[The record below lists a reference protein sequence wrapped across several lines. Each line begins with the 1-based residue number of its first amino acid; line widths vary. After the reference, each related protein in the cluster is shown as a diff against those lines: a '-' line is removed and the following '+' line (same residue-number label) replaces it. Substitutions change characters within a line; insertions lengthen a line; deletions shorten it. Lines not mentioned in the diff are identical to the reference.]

1 MLFAVI
7 LPVVL
12 EVGDGRD
19 MTMLCHAVCLQAASA
34 KRFVLCALCSPKPPP
49 LLITSIAIVCNAIRG
64 DRIWSMTKTSP
75 WYLRISLKNW
85 LCQRWSQIKELADIS
100 SANYSHT
107 IISDED
113 QTWRCNPKVQFS
125 LSLMTTLFPWRA
137 IIVTEKNM
145 QSHGCTSGSQLL
157 QKYKQWASNDWDEQ
171 WSRHVLHFKPGV
183 PCSCEMWKTC
193 WAAAKVVNKTRFTPH
208 NIVPLLESD
217 IWGWIVDSWNF
228 CPSSLDSRPEL
239 TRASYGPIGDPRNLS
254 LDSRVR
260 RIQEKTLS

>member
-1 MLFAVI
+1 MSFGVI
-7 LPVVL
+7 LPVVWG
-12 EVGDGRD
+12 VGDGRD
-19 MTMLCHAVCLQAASA
+19 IAMLCYAVCFQAASA
-34 KRFVLCALCSPKPPP
+34 KRFVRCALCSPKPPP

-64 DRIWSMTKTSP
+64 DMIWSMTKTSP

-100 SANYSHT
+100 TANYSHT

-145 QSHGCTSGSQLL
+145 QSHGCTSSSQLL
-157 QKYKQWASNDWDEQ
+157 LKYKQWASNDWDEQ

-193 WAAAKVVNKTRFTPH
+193 WGERQRRLSIK
-208 NIVPLLESD
+208 
-217 IWGWIVDSWNF
+217 
-228 CPSSLDSRPEL
+228 LDSLRTISCPCWS
-239 TRASYGPIGDPRNLS
+239 RIYG
-254 LDSRVR
+254 V
-260 RIQEKTLS
+260 E

>member
-1 MLFAVI
+1 
-7 LPVVL
+7 
-12 EVGDGRD
+12 
-19 MTMLCHAVCLQAASA
+19 MLCHAVCFQAASA

-64 DRIWSMTKTSP
+64 DMIWSMTKTSP

-100 SANYSHT
+100 TANYSHT

-145 QSHGCTSGSQLL
+145 QSHGCTSSSQFSSEIQTVRIKRLRWAVISSCFAL
-157 QKYKQWASNDWDEQ
+157 QARRAMFVWDVENML
-171 WSRHVLHFKPGV
+171 RR
-183 PCSCEMWKTC
+183 
-193 WAAAKVVNKTRFTPH
+193 AAAKVVNKTWFTPH

-239 TRASYGPIGDPRNLS
+239 TRASYNPTADPRHLS
-254 LDSRVR
+254 LDSSVP
-260 RIQEKTLS
+260 RIQKKTLS